1 MHLVSIQAYISK
13 RDACGKLRLWST
25 TCGRPQSKGVAN
37 LTSSWHH
44 FSVWDK
50 ILYSKALKGLADTWV
65 TRPPK
70 CVSVIIPID
79 TFLNS
84 LSSFISATYRDC
96 IKKYTHTIPLS
107 GKTTTT
113 KKTKG
118 VKIKF
123 LPFPRQNK
131 CPPSPHGSLPSSQ
144 ANVHAHTHF
153 HTNTRARC
161 SHKWRE
167 REMLVREVSGLWLRP
182 HHPHPAR
189 FTLPWT
195 NEATISGVFIQVAI
209 VQIHKVRNFFFA
221 LSPHNFWIFSAT
233 TMGFSLRNWAA
244 AALR

>member
-1 MHLVSIQAYISK
+1 MHPVSIQAYISK

-113 KKTKG
+113 KKPKRGKNQIPALPTAKQMSTKPSW
-118 VKIKF
+118 
-123 LPFPRQNK
+123 LSPQLSSK
-131 CPPSPHGSLPSSQ
+131 C
-144 ANVHAHTHF
+144 ARTHTLSYKH
-153 HTNTRARC
+153 TRALQPQV
-161 SHKWRE
+161 E
-167 REMLVREVSGLWLRP
+167 REGDASKGSVWTVAATAPPPPRP
-182 HHPHPAR
+182 
-189 FTLPWT
+189 LY
-195 NEATISGVFIQVAI
+195 
-209 VQIHKVRNFFFA
+209 
-221 LSPHNFWIFSAT
+221 T
-233 TMGFSLRNWAA
+233 TMNKWSHDIRCFHPSRHCSNSQSQKL
-244 AALR
+244 LFCSQSS

>member
-1 MHLVSIQAYISK
+1 MENSDFGVLHVVAHRVKELPIWQVVDIIFQSGIKYYIPK
-13 RDACGKLRLWST
+13 
-25 TCGRPQSKGVAN
+25 P
-37 LTSSWHH
+37 
-44 FSVWDK
+44 
-50 ILYSKALKGLADTWV
+50 LKVLLIHESLD
-65 TRPPK
+65 PLN
-70 CVSVIIPID
+70 VSVIIPID